1 MVWCGAKSG
10 YPKGTMCL
18 EEIGWFARNMITTM
32 SSMVNLIGGD
42 LYDHPMSM
50 KMFHFENE
58 EDVCRSFENHEKW
71 LIVCFMS

>member
-1 MVWCGAKSG
+1 MHGLVFSLIQSPIFEWSMVWCGAKSG
-10 YPKGTMCL
+10 YPKGIMCL

-58 EDVCRSFENHEKW
+58 
-71 LIVCFMS
+71 